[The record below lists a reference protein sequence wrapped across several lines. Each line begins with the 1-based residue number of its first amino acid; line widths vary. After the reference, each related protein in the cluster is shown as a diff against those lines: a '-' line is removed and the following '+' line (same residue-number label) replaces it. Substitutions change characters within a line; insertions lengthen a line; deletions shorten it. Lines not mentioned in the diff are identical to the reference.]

1 LGIEKTL
8 SEIIDIPTATDN
20 SATETLFEMVD
31 IPTTPLNAASDW
43 LDETFGGIPG
53 NIAEFLLEVKAG
65 NDFTYFSRVLFNRI
79 HALFFRSCT
88 GSSEKEKALVWIK
101 QITCLDVYNWISIRD
116 CGICGFSPPNGIIL
130 RNLLDVLFFYYK
142 YDALEAQIQRL
153 CEIRSQVANAAF
165 NGFLLELEVR

>member
-1 LGIEKTL
+1 
-8 SEIIDIPTATDN
+8 
-20 SATETLFEMVD
+20 
-31 IPTTPLNAASDW
+31 
-43 LDETFGGIPG
+43 
-53 NIAEFLLEVKAG
+53 VKAG
-65 NDFTYFSRVLFNRI
+65 NDFSDFVTVLFDRI
-79 HALFFRSCT
+79 HALFLKSCT
-88 GSSEKEKALVWIK
+88 GSSKKEEALVWIT
-101 QITCLDVYNWISIRD
+101 QITRLNVKQWISIRD